1 MSERWVFFCHV
12 RGNCFFSFLLL
23 LLMVADSWY
32 GASLED
38 LVFYIR
44 VWRLLICFFLKRNVD
59 GSTRFLEFSVE

>member
-1 MSERWVFFCHV
+1 
-12 RGNCFFSFLLL
+12 
-23 LLMVADSWY
+23 MVADSWY